1 MNNQLRI
8 QAIRATGPDS
18 GFTFFKVVVVVAVL
32 GTLFAIG
39 IPSLRGLAPK
49 SAGQWMGI
57 GPRIIGYRE
66 KPESVLTN
74 ILRVAEALYHS
85 NGRYPETIAEMVNAK
100 DENGADAVAS
110 LDEIP
115 KDPWGS
121 EYLYE
126 IVDGRPRVT
135 CLGSDK
141 QRGGSDG
148 EAMDIVRPEQEGSV
162 R

>member
-1 MNNQLRI
+1 MLKLVSLSGSRT
-8 QAIRATGPDS
+8 RR
-18 GFTFFKVVVVVAVL
+18 GFTLLELIVVITIIGLL
-32 GTLFAIG
+32 GTIG
-39 IPSLRGLAPK
+39 GVQVRGL
-49 SAGQWMGI
+49 
-57 GPRIIGYRE
+57 GPRARRTRIDAD
-66 KPESVLTN
+66 LTN
-74 ILRVAEALYHS
+74 ILRVAEALYHV

-115 KDPWGS
+115 KDPWAS